1 MVSIRTVII
10 VVCVVFSAHKALADT
25 PNPGFKSLFIGHSFF
40 KPYAQGMPD
49 YVAAAGIAGHTQT
62 IVFNGGA
69 NGAPEALWNNQS
81 KREQIQAALNT
92 GDIELFCMTYHPTF
106 PSTEGY
112 QNWISYALEKNAGT
126 RFCITLPWTP
136 YPANFN
142 ATNYANSWVA
152 FNTGAW
158 QDFMDSIRALY
169 PGVDIFSVPY
179 GQSAGE
185 LRLLQA
191 AGNLP
196 DAPNLQGNASNSIFK
211 DNLGHAGDIL
221 VDLGRLVWL
230 RALYDVDLTN
240 YSYGP
245 SYATDLNALATAIMD
260 GHDPDYDAAYRN
272 DVDGDRVGDA
282 IDNCISVANPDQEL
296 APGYTDCGAACVTM
310 VCGAASC
317 INQ

>member
-1 MVSIRTVII
+1 MISIRTLIV
-10 VVCVVFSAHKALADT
+10 VVCVVFSAHKAVADT
-25 PNPGFKSLFIGHSFF
+25 PNPGFKSLHIGHSFF
-40 KPYAQGMPD
+40 KPYAEGMPD
-49 YVAAAGIAGHTQT
+49 YVAAAGIAGHSQT
-62 IVFNGGA
+62 VVFAGGA

-81 KREQIQAALNT
+81 KRDEIQAVLNA
-92 GDIELFCMTYHPTF
+92 GDIELFGMTYHPTF

-112 QNWISYALEKNAGT
+112 ENWIGYALEKNAGT
-126 RFCITLPWTP
+126 RFFIAVPWTP
-136 YPANFN
+136 YPTSFN
-142 ATNYANSWVA
+142 AADYANSWVA
-152 FNTGAW
+152 FNTGFW

-260 GHDPDYDAAYRN
+260 GHDPEYDAAYRN

-282 IDNCISVANPDQEL
+282 IDNCISTPNPDQEL
-296 APGYTDCGAACVTM
+296 APGYTNCGAACVTM

-317 INQ
+317 TNQ